1 MAWLNLSMPNQTVK
15 NGPKAKKINLNW
27 IFSWK
32 ITNKTFMYLLVLFT
46 LQNFDKNYL
55 GRVMRMCHFRDQN
68 DPFVMN
74 IFFLV
79 QTIIITFIY
88 LLVLFIVKNLKKF
101 LQRIQSYD
109 NVQFLGL
116 KWSICPKYFL
126 GKLLISFSSTY

>member
-79 QTIIITFIY
+79 QTIISTFIF
-88 LLVLFIVKNLKKF
+88 LLALFIVKNLKKF

-109 NVQFLGL
+109 NAQFLGP
-116 KWSICPKYFL
+116 KRSICSKCIF
-126 GKLLISFSSTY
+126 GKLSISFSSTY